1 VYWVLCSI
9 SPVKAQNPVGA
20 WLEAPEPDEE
30 DLSNVVS
37 HGKEVEQYTSGV
49 DVEQG
54 GFFRKKMDAITKAL

>member
-1 VYWVLCSI
+1 
-9 SPVKAQNPVGA
+9 
-20 WLEAPEPDEE
+20 LEAPEPDEE

-37 HGKEVEQYTSGV
+37 HGKEVEYSSGV